1 MRTLETT
8 FPDRTEAGRRLAER
22 LASYASLDPIVIAL
36 PRGGVPV
43 AAEVARRL
51 RAPLD
56 VLIVRKIGC
65 PWHPELGVGALAE
78 GGIRVLHEQ
87 LIHDLGI
94 EAAEL
99 EPIIERAQA
108 EIERRARLYRGS
120 EPALLLA
127 GRVVIVVDDGLAT
140 GYTAR
145 AAIAALRHQ
154 GARRIAL
161 AVPVASPATI
171 AEMGAIADEV
181 VALLAPESLVA
192 IGLFYDDFRQTTDDE
207 VVALLAGARRSVVEQ
222 SAGPSRPTEVVGTR
236 RTA

>member
-1 MRTLETT
+1 MRTFETT
-8 FPDRTEAGRRLAER
+8 FTDRTEAGRRLAER
-22 LASYASLDPIVIAL
+22 LASDASLDPIVIAL

-78 GGIRVLHEQ
+78 GGIRVLHER
-87 LIHDLGI
+87 LVHDLGI

-99 EPIIERAQA
+99 EPIIEREQA

-145 AAIAALRHQ
+145 AAVAALRHQ

-222 SAGPSRPTEVVGTR
+222 SAGPSRPAE
-236 RTA
+236 